1 MKEEEKSA
9 PQAALAFVKSF
20 VAPSESEIDRTT
32 AKGFFQDLVSSMQ
45 RVDMSGMGAQLA
57 YFFLLSF
64 FPLLI
69 FLVTLLPYLN
79 LQQEQVFEFMDN
91 IMPAEVY
98 SLIEGTLGEVLTN
111 QNGGLLSIG
120 IIGTIWS
127 ASKGIDA
134 LMKAL
139 NRAYEVD
146 GRAGVINRSLSL
158 LFTVA
163 FVLIILLA
171 LVFPVFGQQLGEL
184 LFSHIGVEN
193 SLGSMWTFIRWLM
206 PPLLIL
212 GVMVLMYW
220 IVPNTDPRLKFISV
234 IPGAVFATASWLLL
248 TYGFSF
254 YVNNFGNYSATYG
267 SIGGV
272 IILMLWLYF
281 TGMILILGGLINA
294 TMQKRQ
300 VALKSKEN
308 SKSPVF

>member
-1 MKEEEKSA
+1 MKEENSA
-9 PQAALAFVKSF
+9 PKEAIAFVKSF
-20 VAPSESEIDRTT
+20 VAPRESEIDRTT
-32 AKGFFQDLVSSMQ
+32 AKGFFQDLISSVQ

-79 LQQEQVFEFMDN
+79 LQQEQVFEFMDDV
-91 IMPAEVY
+91 IPAEVF
-98 SLIEGTLGEVLTN
+98 SLIEGTLTEVLTN

-139 NRAYEVD
+139 NRAYDVD
-146 GRAGVINRSLSL
+146 GRAGFINRSLSL

-171 LVFPVFGQQLGEL
+171 LVFPIFGQQLGNF
-184 LFSHIGVEN
+184 LFSYIGVES
-193 SLGSMWTFIRWLM
+193 SLGSVWAFIRWLM
-206 PPLLIL
+206 PPLLIF

-234 IPGAVFATASWLLL
+234 MPGAVFATAGWLVL
-248 TYGFSF
+248 TYGFSY
-254 YVNNFGNYSATYG
+254 YVNNFGNYSTTYG

-281 TGMILILGGLINA
+281 TGMILIFGGLINA
-294 TMQKRQ
+294 SMQKRQ
-300 VALKSKEN
+300 LALKSKET

>member
-9 PQAALAFVKSF
+9 PKEALGFVKSF

-32 AKGFFQDLVSSMQ
+32 AKGFFQELVSGMK
-45 RVDMSGMGAQLA
+45 RADMSGMGAQLA

-79 LQQEQVFEFMDN
+79 LQQEHVFEFMEN
-91 IMPAEVY
+91 IVPEEVY
-98 SLIEGTLGEVLTN
+98 SLIEGTLGQVLTN

-127 ASKGIDA
+127 ASRGVDA

-139 NRAYEVD
+139 NRAYDVD
-146 GRAGVINRSLSL
+146 GRAGFINRSLSL

-163 FVLIILLA
+163 FVVIILLA
-171 LVFPVFGQQLGEL
+171 LVFPIFGQQLSNL
-184 LFSHIGVEN
+184 LFSYIGVEN
-193 SLGSMWTFIRWLM
+193 SLGSIWTFIRWLM

-212 GVMVLMYW
+212 GVMILMYW

-234 IPGAVFATASWLLL
+234 IPGAIVATIGWLVL

-254 YVNNFGNYSATYG
+254 YINNFGNYSATYG

-281 TGMILILGGLINA
+281 TGMILIFGGLINA

-300 VALKSKEN
+300 VALHNKKN
-308 SKSPVF
+308 GKSPVF

>member
-32 AKGFFQDLVSSMQ
+32 AKGFFQDLISSMQ

-79 LQQEQVFEFMDN
+79 LKQEQIFEFMDD

-139 NRAYEVD
+139 NRAYDVD
-146 GRAGVINRSLSL
+146 GKAGFINRSMSL

-171 LVFPVFGQQLGEL
+171 LVFPVFGQQLGDL

-212 GVMVLMYW
+212 GVMILMYW

>member
-9 PQAALAFVKSF
+9 PKEALSFVKSF

-32 AKGFFQDLVSSMQ
+32 AKGFFQELMSGMK
-45 RVDMSGMGAQLA
+45 RADMSGMGAQLA

-79 LQQEQVFEFMDN
+79 LRQEHVFEFMES
-91 IMPAEVY
+91 IVPSEVY
-98 SLIEGTLGEVLTN
+98 SLIEGTLAQVLTN

-127 ASKGIDA
+127 ASRGVDA

-139 NRAYEVD
+139 NRAYDVE
-146 GRAGVINRSLSL
+146 GKAGFINRSLSL
-158 LFTVA
+158 VFTLA

-171 LVFPVFGQQLGEL
+171 LVFPIFGQQLSDL
-184 LFSHIGVEN
+184 VFSYIGVEN
-193 SLGSMWTFIRWLM
+193 SLGSIWTFIRWLM

-212 GVMVLMYW
+212 GVMILMYW
-220 IVPNTDPRLKFISV
+220 IVPNTNPRLKFISV
-234 IPGAVFATASWLLL
+234 IPGAMVATIGWLVL

-254 YVNNFGNYSATYG
+254 YINNFGNYSATYG

-281 TGMILILGGLINA
+281 TGMILIFGGLINA

-300 VALKSKEN
+300 IALHNKKN
-308 SKSPVF
+308 GKSPVF

>member
-1 MKEEEKSA
+1 MKEENSA
-9 PQAALAFVKSF
+9 PKEAIAFVKSF
-20 VAPSESEIDRTT
+20 VAPRESEIDRTT
-32 AKGFFQDLVSSMQ
+32 AKGFFQDLISSVQ

-79 LQQEQVFEFMDN
+79 LEQEQVFEFMDDV
-91 IMPAEVY
+91 IPAEVF
-98 SLIEGTLGEVLTN
+98 SLIEGTLTEVLTN

-139 NRAYEVD
+139 NRAYDVD
-146 GRAGVINRSLSL
+146 GRAGFINRSLSL

-171 LVFPVFGQQLGEL
+171 LVFPIFGQQLGNL
-184 LFSHIGVEN
+184 LFSYIGVES
-193 SLGSMWTFIRWLM
+193 SLGSVWAFIRWLM
-206 PPLLIL
+206 PPLLIF

-220 IVPNTDPRLKFISV
+220 VVPNTDPRLKFISV
-234 IPGAVFATASWLLL
+234 MPGAVFATAGWLVL
-248 TYGFSF
+248 TYGFSY
-254 YVNNFGNYSATYG
+254 YVNNFGNYSTTYG

-281 TGMILILGGLINA
+281 TGMILIFGGLINA
-294 TMQKRQ
+294 SMQKRQ
-300 VALKSKEN
+300 LALESKET

>member
-1 MKEEEKSA
+1 MKEENSA
-9 PQAALAFVKSF
+9 PKEAIAFVKSF
-20 VAPSESEIDRTT
+20 VAPRESEIDRTT
-32 AKGFFQDLVSSMQ
+32 AKGFFQDLISSVQ

-79 LQQEQVFEFMDN
+79 LEQEQVFEFMDDV
-91 IMPAEVY
+91 IPSEVF
-98 SLIEGTLGEVLTN
+98 SLIEGTLTEVLTN

-139 NRAYEVD
+139 NRAYDVD
-146 GRAGVINRSLSL
+146 GRAGFINRSLSL

-171 LVFPVFGQQLGEL
+171 LVFPIFGQQLGNL
-184 LFSHIGVEN
+184 LFSYIGVES
-193 SLGSMWTFIRWLM
+193 SLGSVWAFIRWLM
-206 PPLLIL
+206 PPLLIF

-220 IVPNTDPRLKFISV
+220 VVPNTDPRLKFISV
-234 IPGAVFATASWLLL
+234 MPGAVFATAGWLVL
-248 TYGFSF
+248 TYGFSY
-254 YVNNFGNYSATYG
+254 YVNNFGNYSTTYG

-281 TGMILILGGLINA
+281 TGMILIFGGLINA
-294 TMQKRQ
+294 SMQKRQ
-300 VALKSKEN
+300 LALESKET